1 MFDSK
6 VIAQYLDYYKSK
18 PLFYPKDLKENISA
32 RLIETVADGIC
43 DAVVLILLENSRTE
57 ALRSK
62 TWIRRQEKKYLKK
75 LNISYNTWVKNILCW

>member
-32 RLIETVADGIC
+32 RLIETDADGIC
-43 DAVVLILLENSRTE
+43 DALVLIFLGILKRGHHIFRLRRFQLTVQKYFLLS
-57 ALRSK
+57 L
-62 TWIRRQEKKYLKK
+62 
-75 LNISYNTWVKNILCW
+75 